1 MKQPKLNR
9 FAVPSQNLPK
19 KRQYSLDSA
28 EAGPS
33 HLRRARF
40 AKRQKTKE
48 AALGG
53 APLCE
58 AEPVQEPESDEPT
71 EEFVPR
77 CYDQLSEEE
86 KVAVAN
92 LLSFHESGTSLNLD
106 KEVQVSSGDLYVTFV
121 STIKQENQLNSLTGI
136 SSFDLLNSLT
146 NLVAKNFPD
155 KKSHKLSTKERIVLV
170 FMKLKMALKLN
181 ILSFLFKISPSWC
194 KKTFVEYVGYLAHIL
209 RSVIH
214 WPTFEECQKNMP
226 LCFEH
231 FRTVRIVLD
240 CIEIP
245 IEKPKCLCCRVRTYS
260 HYKGRQTIKFM
271 TGVSPAGII
280 TFVSKAYGGRSSDK
294 AIFVQSDL
302 IKKLCPKRDSIMVDK
317 GFLIDEICNEHF
329 IKLIRP
335 SFLKKKKQFS
345 ESESKENVLISKARV
360 HIERVNQRIRLFN
373 ILNTPLPNSF
383 IPLIDDILLIICGLV
398 NLQSPV
404 LGDDKFFK

>member
-9 FAVPSQNLPK
+9 FAVPSQNLPR
-19 KRQYSLDSA
+19 KRQYPGSS

-40 AKRQKTKE
+40 AKRQKRQEE
-48 AALGG
+48 ALER

-58 AEPVQEPESDEPT
+58 TETIQEPESDKPT

-92 LLSFHESGTSLNLD
+92 FLSFSDSGTTFCLD
-106 KEVQVSSGDLYVTFV
+106 KQVQVSSGDIFSTFA
-121 STIKQENQLNSLTGI
+121 STIKQDNHLNSLTGI
-136 SSFDLLNSLT
+136 NSFDLLNC
-146 NLVAKNFPD
+146 LVDLVEKNFPD
-155 KKSHKLSTKERIVLV
+155 KKCHKLSVKERIILV

-181 ILSFLFKISPSWC
+181 VLSFLFKISPSWC
-194 KKTFVEYVGYLAHIL
+194 KQIFVEYVGYLAHIL
-209 RSVIH
+209 KTVIH
-214 WPTFEECQKNMP
+214 WPTYEECQKNMP

-240 CIEIP
+240 CLEIP
-245 IEKPKCLCCRVRTYS
+245 IEKPKCLCCRIRTYS
-260 HYKGRQTIKFM
+260 HYKGKQTIKFM
-271 TGVSPAGII
+271 TGVSPADAGII
-280 TFVSKAYGGRSSDK
+280 TFVSKGYGGRSSDK
-294 AIFVQSDL
+294 GIFVQSDL
-302 IKKLCPKRDSIMVDK
+302 IKKLCPRRDSIMVDK
-317 GFLIDEICNEHF
+317 GFLIDQICNEHF

-345 ESESKENVLISKARV
+345 EIESKENVLISKARV

-373 ILNTPLPNSF
+373 ILNTPLSNSF
-383 IPLIDDILLIICGLV
+383 IILL
-398 NLQSPV
+398 
-404 LGDDKFFK
+404 